1 MKILHNVMMT
11 VHCVIYDDNV
21 MMIVHYVLTKL
32 PLCYNDLRGGG
43 AENNKVAKF
52 WKITYI
58 HTCYKRSYT
67 LSIKKS
73 FYLLMLKLNA
83 VVCSPFFK

>member
-11 VHCVIYDDNV
+11 VHYVIYDDNV
-21 MMIVHYVLTKL
+21 MMIVHYVMTKL
-32 PLCYNDLRGGG
+32 PLCYNDLRGGR
-43 AENNKVAKF
+43 AEKNKVAKF

-67 LSIKKS
+67 LSIK
-73 FYLLMLKLNA
+73 
-83 VVCSPFFK
+83 